1 MHFSSYMPTLIL
13 HRNSK
18 KLNLNR
24 DSRTINI
31 TNILHHIIMQTKSL
45 NLLATAAIALASW
58 SCSQP
63 NGEINYAHEI
73 ANNTLMDSVDAMA
86 RQIIRQ
92 GFNAGDGY
100 GEVWIRDYN
109 TFIELSMEELPD
121 SAVRHN
127 LNVFW
132 HFQGETGDIV
142 DGFIPAEKAV
152 VSDIGYKYRYS
163 KTMPQYAAH
172 KNTVETD
179 QEASLIQAIYQYV
192 NKSGNHDYLNTE
204 INGKRI
210 IDRMEW
216 ALQYLFTEKY
226 NELYGLIIGA
236 TTADWGDVQ
245 PEHPWGVEIDKNSH
259 LTIDIYDNAML
270 MIALNNFI
278 ELTKDSEKAKFWSE
292 KRDQLK
298 QNIRRHLWDSSNQ
311 KFIPHI
317 YLDKSPFPADF
328 DENKI
333 YYHGG
338 TAVAILA
345 DILTPEE
352 VANANERM
360 LENMAKAHAQTIGLT
375 MYPTYPAGYFQN
387 VGMYPYGYQN
397 GGDWTWFGARMIH
410 ALVKYDMIPQ
420 AYNELQPML
429 QRVVENKGFYEWYTP
444 AGEPMGSGTFRGEAG
459 VLFKANA
466 LLRDWAAKNK

>member
-1 MHFSSYMPTLIL
+1 M
-13 HRNSK
+13 K
-18 KLNLNR
+18 A
-24 DSRTINI
+24 
-31 TNILHHIIMQTKSL
+31 KSL
-45 NLLATAAIALASW
+45 NIIATAALALASW
-58 SCSQP
+58 SCTQTDGS
-63 NGEINYAHEI
+63 INYAQQI
-73 ANNTLMDSVDAMA
+73 ADNEMMDSVDAMA

-100 GEVWIRDYN
+100 SEVWIRDYS
-109 TFIELSMEELPD
+109 TFIELSSD
-121 SAVRHN
+121 K
-127 LNVFW
+127 
-132 HFQGETGDIV
+132 
-142 DGFIPAEKAV
+142 EK
-152 VSDIGYKYRYS
+152 K
-163 KTMPQYAAH
+163 KM
-172 KNTVETD
+172 
-179 QEASLIQAIYQYV
+179 
-192 NKSGNHDYLNTE
+192 
-204 INGKRI
+204 
-210 IDRMEW
+210 W
-216 ALQYLFTEKY
+216 A
-226 NELYGLIIGA
+226 
-236 TTADWGDVQ
+236 D
-245 PEHPWGVEIDKNSH
+245 
-259 LTIDIYDNAML
+259 
-270 MIALNNFI
+270 
-278 ELTKDSEKAKFWSE
+278 

-298 QNIRRHLWDSSNQ
+298 QNIRQHLWDEKNR

-345 DILTPEE
+345 GILTGEE
-352 VANANERM
+352 VAEANKRM

-410 ALVKYDMIPQ
+410 ALVKYGMIAE
-420 AYNELQPML
+420 AYDELQPML

-466 LLRDWAAKNK
+466 LLRNWAEQNK

>member
-1 MHFSSYMPTLIL
+1 MKLISY
-13 HRNSK
+13 
-18 KLNLNR
+18 
-24 DSRTINI
+24 I
-31 TNILHHIIMQTKSL
+31 TSGIAM
-45 NLLATAAIALASW
+45 LAMW
-58 SCSQP
+58 SCNSTP
-63 NGEINYAHEI
+63 GAVDYADAI
-73 ANNTLMDSVDAMA
+73 KNNALIDSVNSMA
-86 RQIIRQ
+86 RNVVSQ

-109 TFIELSMEELPD
+109 TFIELSMDVLPD
-121 SAVRHN
+121 SAIRHN

-142 DGFIPAEKAV
+142 DGFIPIEKAQ
-152 VSDIGYKYRYS
+152 VSEIGYKYRYS

-179 QEASLIQAIYQYV
+179 QEASLVQAVYSYV
-192 NKSGNHDYLNTE
+192 TKSGNRDYLNTE
-204 INGKRI
+204 VAGKKV
-210 IDRMEW
+210 IDRLEW
-216 ALQYLFTEKY
+216 ALQYLFNEKY
-226 NELYGLIIGA
+226 NEQYGLIIGA

-245 PEHPWGVEIDKNSH
+245 PEHPWGVEIDQNSH
-259 LTIDIYDNAML
+259 MCIDIYDNAML
-270 MIALNNFI
+270 VLAINNFVS
-278 ELTKDSEKAKFWSE
+278 LTADEQKVKEWTA
-292 KRDQLK
+292 KRDELK
-298 QNIRRHLWDSSNQ
+298 ANIRTHLWDSNRQ
-311 KFIPHI
+311 KFIPHV
-317 YLDKSPFPADF
+317 YLKDSPFPANF
-328 DENKI
+328 DENQV

-352 VANANERM
+352 VAEANQRM

-375 MYPTYPAGYFQN
+375 MYPTYPAGSFQN

-410 ALVKYDMIPQ
+410 ALVKYGMIAE

-429 QRVVENKGFYEWYTP
+429 QRVVDNKGFYEWYTP

-459 VLFKANA
+459 VLYKAND
-466 LLRDWAAKNK
+466 LLRNWAKEQN